1 MSKVKKILVVEDE
14 KPMAKAL
21 VLKLNHAGFEAT
33 MANNGEEALE
43 ILQKEQFDLMLLDLI
58 MPRMDGF
65 SVLEKIKEKGIKVKI
80 VVTSNLGQEEDF
92 ARAKDLGAG
101 DYFVKSD
108 TSLSEIVEYV
118 SQLEK

>member
-1 MSKVKKILVVEDE
+1 MGVIKKILVAEDE

-21 VLKLNHAGFEAT
+21 ALKLNHAGFEAKE
-33 MANNGEEALE
+33 AHNGEEALDM
-43 ILQKEQFDLMLLDLI
+43 LSKESFDLLLLDLI

-80 VVTSNLGQEEDF
+80 VVTSNLGQEEDSIK
-92 ARAKDLGAG
+92 AKSLGAI

-108 TSLSEIVEYV
+108 TSLAEIVDYV
-118 SQLEK
+118 KNLK

>member
-1 MSKVKKILVVEDE
+1 MGNIKKILVVEDE

-33 MANNGEEALE
+33 MANNGAEAIE
-43 ILQKEQFDLMLLDLI
+43 ILKKEKYDLMLLDLI

-65 SVLEKIKEKGIKVKI
+65 SVLEKVKENNIDVKI

-92 ARAKDLGAG
+92 AKAKELGAT

-108 TSLSEIVEYV
+108 TSLSEIVDYV
-118 SQLEK
+118 KKL

>member
-1 MSKVKKILVVEDE
+1 MAGKIKKILVAEDE

-21 VLKLNHAGFEAT
+21 VLKLNHAGFEAK
-33 MANNGEEALE
+33 AVFNGEEAVDEVLAGGY
-43 ILQKEQFDLMLLDLI
+43 DLLLLDMI

-65 SVLEKIKEKGIKVKI
+65 TVLQKLKEAGTKTKI

-92 ARAKDLGAG
+92 NKAKSLGAS

-108 TSLSEIVEYV
+108 TSLSEIVDYV
-118 SQLEK
+118 KSL

>member
-1 MSKVKKILVVEDE
+1 MAGLIKKILVAEDE

-21 VLKLNHAGFEAT
+21 VLKLNHAGFEAF
-33 MANNGEEALE
+33 NGEEAIE
-43 ILQKEQFDLMLLDLI
+43 EMAKNDYDLLLLDMI

-65 SVLEKIKEKGIKVKI
+65 TVLKKLKEQGTKTKI

-92 ARAKDLGAG
+92 NKAKELGAT

-108 TSLSEIVEYV
+108 TSLSEIVDYI
-118 SQLEK
+118 KKM

>member
-1 MSKVKKILVVEDE
+1 MAGLIKKILVAEDE

-21 VLKLNHAGFEAT
+21 VLKLNHAGFEAK
-33 MANNGEEALE
+33 AAFNGEEAIE
-43 ILQKEQFDLMLLDLI
+43 EMAKNDYDLLLLDMI

-65 SVLEKIKEKGIKVKI
+65 TVLKKLKEQGTKTKI

-92 ARAKDLGAG
+92 NKAKELGAT

-108 TSLSEIVEYV
+108 TSLSEIVDYI
-118 SQLEK
+118 KKM

>member
-1 MSKVKKILVVEDE
+1 MAGNIKKILVVEDE

-21 VLKLNHAGFEAT
+21 TLKLNHAGFEAK
-33 MANNGEEALE
+33 AAFNGEEALE
-43 ILQKEQFDLMLLDLI
+43 ELEKDQYDLMLLDLI

-65 SVLEKIKEKGIKVKI
+65 SVLEKLKEKGTKTKI

-92 ARAKDLGAG
+92 NRAKELGAS

-108 TSLSEIVEYV
+108 TSLSEIVEFV
-118 SQLEK
+118 KKM